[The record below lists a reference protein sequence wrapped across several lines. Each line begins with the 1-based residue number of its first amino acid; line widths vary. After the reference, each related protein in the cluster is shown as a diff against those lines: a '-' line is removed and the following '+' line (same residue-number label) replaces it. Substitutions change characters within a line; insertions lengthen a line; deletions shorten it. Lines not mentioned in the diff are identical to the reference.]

1 MRDIIKKILLIILLI
16 MLGFVCFV
24 QADYDQT
31 IVAATLIMEAGGEY
45 YEGSLEAVYEVIY
58 NRAIKKNQS
67 FSDIC
72 LAPKQFSCWNGK
84 DIMSAVEKASQHP
97 RWNEAMKIAYEDPKT
112 NYTMGA
118 DHYHADYVRPYW
130 ADSLTRT
137 VKIGLHIFYK

>member
-1 MRDIIKKILLIILLI
+1 MGILV
-16 MLGFVCFV
+16 GFVCFV

-45 YEGSLEAVYEVIY
+45 HEGSLEAVYEVIY

-67 FSDIC
+67 FSEVC

>member
-1 MRDIIKKILLIILLI
+1 MIKRIIILILGI
-16 MLGFVCFV
+16 LLGFVCFV

-58 NRAIKKNQS
+58 NRAIEKNQS
-67 FSDIC
+67 FSEVC

>member
-1 MRDIIKKILLIILLI
+1 MKKILLIILLI

-58 NRAIKKNQS
+58 NRAIEKNQS
-67 FSDIC
+67 FSEVC

>member
-1 MRDIIKKILLIILLI
+1 

-67 FSDIC
+67 FSEIC

-84 DIMSAVEKASQHP
+84 DIMSAVEKASRHP

>member
-1 MRDIIKKILLIILLI
+1 MKKILLIILLI

-31 IVAATLIMEAGGEY
+31 IVAATLIIEAGGEY

-67 FSDIC
+67 FSEIC

-84 DIMSAVEKASQHP
+84 DIMSAVEKASRHP

>member
-1 MRDIIKKILLIILLI
+1 MGILV
-16 MLGFVCFV
+16 GFVCFV

-58 NRAIKKNQS
+58 NRAIEKNQS
-67 FSDIC
+67 FSEVC

>member
-1 MRDIIKKILLIILLI
+1 MKKILLIILLI

-58 NRAIKKNQS
+58 NGAIKKNQS
-67 FSDIC
+67 FSEIC

>member
-1 MRDIIKKILLIILLI
+1 MIKRIIIL
-16 MLGFVCFV
+16 MLGILVGFVCFV

-58 NRAIKKNQS
+58 NRAIEKNQS
-67 FSDIC
+67 FSEVC

>member
-1 MRDIIKKILLIILLI
+1 MGILV
-16 MLGFVCFV
+16 GFVCFV

-31 IVAATLIMEAGGEY
+31 IVVATLIMEAGGEY

-58 NRAIKKNQS
+58 NRAIEKNQS
-67 FSDIC
+67 FSEVC

>member
-1 MRDIIKKILLIILLI
+1 
-16 MLGFVCFV
+16 
-24 QADYDQT
+24 
-31 IVAATLIMEAGGEY
+31 
-45 YEGSLEAVYEVIY
+45 
-58 NRAIKKNQS
+58 
-67 FSDIC
+67 
-72 LAPKQFSCWNGK
+72 
-84 DIMSAVEKASQHP
+84 MSAVEKASQHP

>member
-1 MRDIIKKILLIILLI
+1 MKKILLIILLA

-45 YEGSLEAVYEVIY
+45 HEGSLDAVYEVIY

-67 FSDIC
+67 FSEVC

-118 DHYHADYVRPYW
+118 DHYHADYIRPYW
-130 ADSLTRT
+130 ADSLTPT

>member
-1 MRDIIKKILLIILLI
+1 MIKRIIILILGI
-16 MLGFVCFV
+16 LVGFVCFV

-67 FSDIC
+67 FSEIC

>member
-1 MRDIIKKILLIILLI
+1 MKKILLIILLA

-45 YEGSLEAVYEVIY
+45 HEGSLDAVYEVIY

-67 FSDIC
+67 FSEVC

-130 ADSLTRT
+130 ADSLTPT

>member
-1 MRDIIKKILLIILLI
+1 MIKRIIILILGI
-16 MLGFVCFV
+16 LVGFVCFV

-58 NRAIKKNQS
+58 NRAIEKNQS
-67 FSDIC
+67 FSEVC

-118 DHYHADYVRPYW
+118 DHYHADCVRPSW

>member
-1 MRDIIKKILLIILLI
+1 MGILV
-16 MLGFVCFV
+16 GFVCFV

-45 YEGSLEAVYEVIY
+45 HEGSLEAVYEVIY
-58 NRAIKKNQS
+58 NRAIEKNQS
-67 FSDIC
+67 FSEVC

>member
-1 MRDIIKKILLIILLI
+1 MIKRIIILILGI
-16 MLGFVCFV
+16 LVGFVCFV

-67 FSDIC
+67 FSEVC

>member
-1 MRDIIKKILLIILLI
+1 MIKRIIILILGI
-16 MLGFVCFV
+16 LVGFVCFV

-45 YEGSLEAVYEVIY
+45 HEGSLEAVYEVIY
-58 NRAIKKNQS
+58 NRAIEKNQS
-67 FSDIC
+67 FSEVC